1 MEELSKEQ
9 IKTKDKKKEKKK
21 KKIKDNDN
29 LKKNIERLPSK
40 IDEIKIIL
48 LSIVSFFF
56 YFISFRGCEGTQSYC
71 LVTLS
76 PSFFYLIG
84 VYIMICSLITLYII
98 YEALNNK
105 ISKIHLFYYVPL
117 LIYLLYFYDNGSDFK
132 MVFYFL
138 IVSFIILFLIF
149 CLLKYI
155 YANYRII
162 FISLTLSVI
171 WILIYTYIKIT
182 KNCNVWY
189 DGLNGIRFEN
199 NPKFDKCKIVH
210 PKRCWINSIDGVFD
224 VSRILNSLSNFNIF
238 LFLFYIICRQQL
250 WTY

>member
-1 MEELSKEQ
+1 MEELKKEQ
-9 IKTKDKKKEKKK
+9 IKSKNKKKEKNK
-21 KKIKDNDN
+21 KKILKDNDE

-105 ISKIHLFYYVPL
+105 ISKIHLFYYV
-117 LIYLLYFYDNGSDFK
+117 LY
-132 MVFYFL
+132 
-138 IVSFIILFLIF
+138 
-149 CLLKYI
+149 
-155 YANYRII
+155 
-162 FISLTLSVI
+162 
-171 WILIYTYIKIT
+171 
-182 KNCNVWY
+182 
-189 DGLNGIRFEN
+189 
-199 NPKFDKCKIVH
+199 
-210 PKRCWINSIDGVFD
+210 
-224 VSRILNSLSNFNIF
+224 
-238 LFLFYIICRQQL
+238 
-250 WTY
+250 